1 MIAWTAK
8 WSSINLSLT
17 EPAGTRPVP
26 ALPPADPIYCETG
39 TEFFGNVAKLGGAVY
54 ELLRKYESHDWKTS
68 KKINLFKWEG
78 QKQGTQPINICFN
91 DQNVF

>member
-26 ALPPADPIYCETG
+26 ALPPAAPIYCETG
-39 TEFFGNVAKLGGAVY
+39 TAFFGNVARLGGAVY
-54 ELLRKYESHDWKTS
+54 ELLRKYESQDWKEI
-68 KKINLFKWEG
+68 KINYFC
-78 QKQGTQPINICFN
+78 CF
-91 DQNVF
+91 VA